1 MITREKIIH
10 CLEPL
15 SGLKDWTHIKNSS
28 GLKNAAVLIP
38 LVEREQWQVLL
49 TKRTDHLHHHP
60 GQISF
65 PGGMADKADKSPLH
79 TVLRET
85 HEEVGI
91 AQELINIAGVIEP
104 YQTVTQFKVVPIVG
118 FVKPS
123 YIATKDDFEVEEV
136 FEVPLAELAITASYQ
151 RKKIFWENQW
161 RDYWELEYEGYRIW
175 GATAAMLHALS
186 IRLSGCR

>member
-1 MITREKIIH
+1 MTREKIIH